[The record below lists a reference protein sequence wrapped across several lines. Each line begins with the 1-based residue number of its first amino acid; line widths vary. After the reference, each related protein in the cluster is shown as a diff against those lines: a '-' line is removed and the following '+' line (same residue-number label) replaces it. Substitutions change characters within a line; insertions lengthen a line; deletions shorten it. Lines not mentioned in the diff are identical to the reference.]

1 MALQAVCGQHLL
13 IASQVTGYGIIRI
26 HHFPTHAH
34 LATLPPSLF
43 FLTQLLPHFLS
54 PRHYRS
60 HTTLIEITFYLG
72 YEATRHLKT
81 IPHPVETPMG
91 VRHEGVDLQHG
102 GQCIIPIL
110 RAGLAM
116 GDGMMELLP
125 DAAVHHI
132 GMYRSKGSL
141 LPIQYYNRLPREDG
155 EHCDTAFITDPCI
168 ATSNTL
174 QAAVSIVKRW
184 GAKKIVVV
192 AAVGAKAGV
201 DKLIAMHPDLEIYI
215 GQVCMSCIL
224 YSVSY
229 ALLSYVRYTHPSRL
243 SPLLFLP

>member
-1 MALQAVCGQHLL
+1 MPVHIANHPIVAAKLTALRNRDTKPVDFR
-13 IASQVTGYGIIRI
+13 RI
-26 HHFPTHAH
+26 
-34 LATLPPSLF
+34 LK
-43 FLTQLLPHFLS
+43 
-54 PRHYRS
+54 
-60 HTTLIEITFYLG
+60 EITFYLG

-81 IPHPVETPMG
+81 IPHPVDTPMG
-91 VRHEGVDLQHG
+91 VRHEGVDLEHG

-201 DKLIAMHPDLEIYI
+201 DKLLAMHPDLDIYI
-215 GQVCMSCIL
+215 GQIDDTLSEEGMIL
-224 YSVSY
+224 PGIGD
-229 ALLSYVRYTHPSRL
+229 AGDRLFATPSDEVHAPAG
-243 SPLLFLP
+243 SPGKKRKSSA